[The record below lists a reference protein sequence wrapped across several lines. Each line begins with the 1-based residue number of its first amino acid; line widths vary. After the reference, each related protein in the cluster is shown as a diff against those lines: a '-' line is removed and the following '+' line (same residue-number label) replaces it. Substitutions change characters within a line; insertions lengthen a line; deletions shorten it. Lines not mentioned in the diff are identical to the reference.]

1 MKILLL
7 LLAFSALVMQLVPF
21 GSARAEPAYQFE
33 LSDNSESLVLGTPES
48 PPATSVGH
56 EWVTVKVFTND
67 TRVHTMIYK
76 WISPY
81 GRTVYAE
88 EQTSTDNT
96 IYMDKWF
103 SSYYRPGNIGSW
115 KVQVLLIGDY
125 HPEIDTTSKAGQ
137 YPNNATDVIRIGEI
151 PFEVSGFVVPEFPF
165 GTIIGV
171 ISSAGAFG
179 IYYFKYRQLNMVDI
193 KPAPSDL

>member
-1 MKILLL
+1 
-7 LLAFSALVMQLVPF
+7 
-21 GSARAEPAYQFE
+21 
-33 LSDNSESLVLGTPES
+33 
-48 PPATSVGH
+48 
-56 EWVTVKVFTND
+56 
-67 TRVHTMIYK
+67 MIYK

-81 GRTVYAE
+81 SRTVYAE

-103 SSYYRPGNIGSW
+103 SSYYRPDDMGSW
-115 KVQVLLIGDY
+115 KVQVLLVGGY
-125 HPEIDTTSKAGQ
+125 HPEIDSTSKAGQ

-151 PFEVSGFVVPEFPF
+151 PFEVSGFLVPEFPF

-179 IYYFKYRQLNMVDI
+179 IYYFKCRHH
-193 KPAPSDL
+193 